1 MDDFSREEMEQLFAV
16 FRDQSLH
23 ILDEMCE
30 DLLAVES
37 GSADGEALARLRRA
51 AHTIKGDSACVGLE
65 GVTEIA
71 HRIEDVFELFDR
83 EGGRC
88 EAGVVDTVLA
98 GLDLVRGAIS
108 GDDVKDVPAQSVAD
122 WSNQFIDAGVL
133 EGGAAAGDSAA
144 AEAETAGLAA
154 TAATNVSKRKREY
167 VRVEATKVDALLN
180 LAGEMV
186 IARSVINQVGDELER
201 EFPRNDLVSRFGFA
215 NSQMGKLIGE
225 LQKSVLKMRM
235 VTIDQVFRRFARPV
249 RELAGEGGKRV
260 DLEMAGGETELDRA
274 LVDLL
279 YEPILHLLR
288 NAVDHGIETEVE
300 RRAVGKPDVCK
311 IVMRAYHECNQV
323 VVEVV
328 DDGRG
333 IDIARLKEKAIEV
346 GAISNAE
353 AEGMSDDEAL
363 NLIFLQG
370 CTTAR
375 EVTRISGRGVG
386 AAAVKSAIEQLRGS
400 VTVKSERGVGT
411 TFTLRL
417 PLTLAIIKALL
428 FTANGELF
436 AFPLLSVSEIV
447 RADASDVVCLDG
459 HESYRLRDRFISL
472 VRPAVVL
479 GLERRSV
486 ASSGAR
492 LRAEAAH
499 LFIVVL
505 SAGERRY
512 GVVADTLLGDQE
524 LVIKPLE
531 SHWVKNEALAGASV
545 LGDGRV
551 VLILDAEMIFR
562 KAIKYERSR
571 GNGKGAYAG

>member
-1 MDDFSREEMEQLFAV
+1 MDEFSREELEQLFAV
-16 FRDQSLH
+16 FREQSLH

-65 GVTEIA
+65 GVTDIA
-71 HRIEDVFELFDR
+71 HRIEDVFELFGR

-88 EAGVVDTVLA
+88 DAGVVDSVLA
-98 GLDLVRGAIS
+98 GLDLMRGAIS
-108 GDDVKDVPAQSVAD
+108 GDEIKDVEPRCLTEWA
-122 WSNQFIDAGVL
+122 NQF
-133 EGGAAAGDSAA
+133 
-144 AEAETAGLAA
+144 AEARTFGSEAPADGPSVHEVETRAA
-154 TAATNVSKRKREY
+154 NDAAHSSRRKREY
-167 VRVEATKVDALLN
+167 VRVEAPKVDALLN

-186 IARSVINQVGDELER
+186 IARSVINQVAEELELA
-201 EFPRNDLVSRFGFA
+201 FPKNDLIGRLSFA
-215 NSQMGKLIGE
+215 NSQVGKLIGE

-249 RELAGEGGKRV
+249 RELAGESGKRV

-288 NAVDHGIETEVE
+288 NAVDHGIETEEE
-300 RRAVGKPDVCK
+300 RRVAGKPDMCR
-311 IVMRAYHECNQV
+311 ILMRAYHEANQV
-323 VVEVV
+323 VVEVR

-333 IDIARLKEKAIEV
+333 IDIARLKQKAVEV
-346 GAISNAE
+346 GAVSKIEAE
-353 AEGMSDDEAL
+353 AMTDEEAL

-370 CTTAR
+370 FSTAR
-375 EVTRISGRGVG
+375 EITRISGRGVG
-386 AAAVKSAIEQLRGS
+386 ASAVKSAIEQLRGS
-400 VTVKSERGVGT
+400 VTVRSERGVGT
-411 TFTLRL
+411 AFTLRL

-428 FTANGELF
+428 FKAGGELL

-459 HESYRLRDRFISL
+459 HESYRLRERFISL

-479 GLERRSV
+479 GLDRRSV
-486 ASSGAR
+486 DSSGAR
-492 LRAEAAH
+492 LRAEAEH
-499 LFIVVL
+499 LFIIVL
-505 SAGERRY
+505 SVGERRY
-512 GVVADTLLGDQE
+512 GVVADGLLGDQE
-524 LVIKPLE
+524 LVIKPLD
-531 SHWVKNEALAGASV
+531 SMWIQSEALAGASV

-551 VLILDAEMIFR
+551 VLIMDAETVFR

-571 GNGKGAYAG
+571 GNGRGAYAG

>member
-71 HRIEDVFELFDR
+71 HRIEDVFDMFGR
-83 EGGRC
+83 ERGSC
-88 EAGVVDTVLA
+88 DAGVVDSVLA
-98 GLDLVRGAIS
+98 GLDLVRSAIG
-108 GDDVKDVPAQSVAD
+108 GDEVEDVGAQSVAD
-122 WSNQFIDAGVL
+122 WSNQFTEARVL
-133 EGGAAAGDSAA
+133 ESETHTEATSAHQVGSKAANEAA
-144 AEAETAGLAA
+144 NLTR
-154 TAATNVSKRKREY
+154 RKREY
-167 VRVEATKVDALLN
+167 VRVEAPKVDALLN

-186 IARSVINQVGDELER
+186 IARSVINQVAEELEL
-201 EFPRNDLVSRFGFA
+201 EFPRNDLVSRLGFA
-215 NSQMGKLIGE
+215 NSQVGKLIGE

-249 RELAGEGGKRV
+249 RELAGESGKRV
-260 DLEMAGGETELDRA
+260 ELETAGGETELDRA

-288 NAVDHGIETEVE
+288 NAVDHGIETEE
-300 RRAVGKPDVCK
+300 GRRAAGKPDMCK
-311 IVMRAYHECNQV
+311 VMMRAYHEANQV
-323 VVEVV
+323 VVEVR

-333 IDIARLKEKAIEV
+333 IDIASLKDKATDV
-346 GAISNAE
+346 GAISSTEAE
-353 AEGMSDDEAL
+353 AMTDEEAL
-363 NLIFLQG
+363 DLIFLQG
-370 CTTAR
+370 CSTAK
-375 EVTRISGRGVG
+375 EITRISGRGVG
-386 AAAVKSAIEQLRGS
+386 ASAVKSAIEQLRGS

-428 FTANGELF
+428 FTASGELF

-447 RADASDVVCLDG
+447 RADASDVVWLDG
-459 HESYRLRDRFISL
+459 HESYRLRDRFVSL

-479 GLERRSV
+479 GLDRRSV
-486 ASSGAR
+486 GSSGAR
-492 LRAEAAH
+492 MRAEAEH
-499 LFIVVL
+499 LFIIVL

-512 GVVADTLLGDQE
+512 GVVADSLLGDQE

-531 SHWVKNEALAGASV
+531 SMWIRSEALAGASV

-551 VLILDAEMIFR
+551 VLIMDADTVFR

-571 GNGKGAYAG
+571 GSGKGAYAG